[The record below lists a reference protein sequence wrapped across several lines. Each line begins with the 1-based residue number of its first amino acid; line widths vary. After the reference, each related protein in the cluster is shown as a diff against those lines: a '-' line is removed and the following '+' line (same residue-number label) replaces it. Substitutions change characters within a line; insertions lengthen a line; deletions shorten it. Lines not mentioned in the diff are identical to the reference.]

1 MTNKV
6 PFNFDYN
13 ITFNA
18 LDVVNGF
25 YPALT
30 QDEKE
35 TLAYEVAKN
44 YDYSITFED
53 LLPQIEIA
61 AEENSIDLAGKEEPY
76 TSNNIYV
83 IDGGRE

>member
-6 PFNFDYN
+6 PFNFDYD
-13 ITFNA
+13 ITFNS
-18 LDVVNGF
+18 LDVVSEF

-35 TLAYEVAKN
+35 TIAYDIVKH

-61 AEENSIDLAGKEEPY
+61 AEENDIDLAGKEEPY

-83 IDGGRE
+83 IDGGAK